1 MPRVLP
7 ACLLAYAAASLFHH
21 VHNAAFLDQ
30 YPNMPAWLSPMWVHL
45 AWLGTTAIGFGGY
58 VLLRRG
64 CRISGIALLIVY
76 GCYGLDALAHYL
88 VAPVSAHTLAMN
100 ISIGL
105 EAATAVAV
113 LLALAVNLRTDAAL
127 RP

>member
-1 MPRVLP
+1 MPRVLL

-30 YPNMPAWLSPMWVHL
+30 YPNLPAWLSPMRVYL

-64 CRISGIALLIVY
+64 YRLPGIVLLIAY
-76 GCYGLDALAHYL
+76 GCYGLDALAHYIA
-88 VAPVSAHTLAMN
+88 APVSAHTLAMN
-100 ISIGL
+100 LSIWL
-105 EAATAVAV
+105 EAAAAAGLLFLV
-113 LLALAVNLRTDAAL
+113 LSSGR
-127 RP
+127 RGP